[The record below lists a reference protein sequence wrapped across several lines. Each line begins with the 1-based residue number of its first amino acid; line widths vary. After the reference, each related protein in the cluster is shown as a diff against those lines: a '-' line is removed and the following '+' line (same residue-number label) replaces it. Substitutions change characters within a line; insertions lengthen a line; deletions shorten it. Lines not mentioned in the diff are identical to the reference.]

1 MPSTPFLRALAALL
15 VLSLHAVLLLAM
27 HGALH
32 DFGRRKPPQPDR
44 LVIQLSLPPPE
55 DATPPPPPPPKPPRP
70 RPQAKPPEPPPTP
83 LQSAVAVA
91 PHPPASQAAPPPPT
105 AEEWAFAAKYT
116 LRNSKGYRH
125 SWGQQVRSMM
135 GTAVEGPEQGV
146 VRFRIEIAPDGRLT
160 RVDTLWTTSP
170 AVEQRARKAIAAL
183 PPLPPTPTGKPLVF
197 ERTISFSPFAHD
209 DPPTYDH
216 DCLPQPPAF
225 RNPFVWDGKS
235 PQMRQPPPEPE
246 PAMTAQEMEDCLRQL
261 PQNSIDAEAA
271 RDRRAMERWG
281 WSGSVGP
288 GAAAAAGQK

>member
-27 HGALH
+27 HGALQE
-32 DFGRRKPPQPDR
+32 FGRRKPPQPDR
-44 LVIQLSLPPPE
+44 LVIELSLPPPE
-55 DATPPPPPPPKPPRP
+55 DAAPPPPPPLKPPRP
-70 RPQAKPPEPPPTP
+70 KLQAKPPEPPPTA
-83 LQSAVAVA
+83 LQSVLAVA

-125 SWGQQVRSMM
+125 SWGQQVRSLM

-146 VRFRIEIAPDGRLT
+146 VRFRIEIAPDGRLS

-197 ERTISFSPFAHD
+197 ERTISFGPFAHD

-281 WSGSVGP
+281 WSASAGP
-288 GAAAAAGQK
+288 GAAAAADQK

>member
-15 VLSLHAVLLLAM
+15 VLSLHAVLLLTM

-44 LVIQLSLPPPE
+44 LVIQLTLPPPE
-55 DATPPPPPPPKPPRP
+55 DAAPPPPPPPKPRT

-281 WSGSVGP
+281 WSGSAGP